1 MLRKNMTKESEIKI
15 PDIGGATQVDVI
27 EILVKEGDHIEIDTP
42 LITLESEKASM
53 DIPSPLSGTVSQ
65 IIVKVG
71 DKVSEGDLIIKAQ
84 SGTEGTRESESKPE
98 HEKQSVPQEK
108 EESRSKELNKPSSA
122 STSKNIEVTIPDI
135 GGATDVDV
143 IDILVKPGMEIEK
156 DQALVTLE
164 GDKATMDIPS
174 PYAGIIKDLK
184 IKLGDKVSQG
194 TPILILETILE
205 SETSEAIQTEKEKT
219 SNEPI
224 KTIEETKEIVKS
236 EHVLTSNLNRTE
248 SVSTVISAGP
258 AVRRMARE
266 LGVDLSLVL
275 GSGRKSRITKED
287 LQDYIKTRLSEKTV
301 SGSVNLPSNPVIDF
315 SKFGSIETKPLNKI
329 KKLTG
334 VNVHRS
340 WITIPHVTQFD
351 EADITDLE
359 DFRKSES
366 ENAKNQGYKLTLLAF
381 VCSVVSK
388 ALHVYPQ
395 FNSSLDATG
404 DNLIYKK
411 YCNIGIAVDT
421 PNGLVVPVIKN
432 ADKSSVAEI
441 AIEMTRL
448 SVKAREKGLTPVDMS
463 GGCFTISSLGGI
475 GGTAFTPIVNSPE
488 VAILGLSRSIIKPV
502 YDNKEFKPRL
512 MLPLSL
518 SYDHRVIDGAEAAR
532 FTRFLC
538 DCLSDIRRV
547 LL

>member
-71 DKVSEGDLIIKAQ
+71 DKVSEGDLIIKAH

-98 HEKQSVPQEK
+98 HEMQSVPQEK
-108 EESRSKELNKPSSA
+108 EERQSKELNKPSSA

-143 IDILVKPGMEIEK
+143 IDILVKQGMEIEK

-174 PYAGIIKDLK
+174 PYTGIIKDLK

-224 KTIEETKEIVKS
+224 KTIEKTKEIVKS

-266 LGVDLSLVL
+266 LGVDLTLVL

-301 SGSVNLPSNPVIDF
+301 SGSFNLPSNPVIDF